1 MKQNNKKV
9 EVNENF
15 MNSFIK
21 NFNVQPVDTFNVQQ
35 NVYGLPNVNRFSV
48 LPNAGIGLKGV
59 QT

>member
-1 MKQNNKKV
+1 
-9 EVNENF
+9 

-48 LPNAGIGLKGV
+48 LPNAGISLKGV